1 MQKARFTKGIKRSE
15 LTKRCFDEKRMWPG
29 WGTVREVVVLRDHAD
44 RFLVRVTIYGAASKA
59 AC

>member
-15 LTKRCFDEKRMWPG
+15 LTKQCFDEVRMWPG
-29 WGTVREVVVLRDHAD
+29 CGTITEVAVLRDHAD
-44 RFLVRVTIYGAASKA
+44 RFLVRVTIYGAASKV